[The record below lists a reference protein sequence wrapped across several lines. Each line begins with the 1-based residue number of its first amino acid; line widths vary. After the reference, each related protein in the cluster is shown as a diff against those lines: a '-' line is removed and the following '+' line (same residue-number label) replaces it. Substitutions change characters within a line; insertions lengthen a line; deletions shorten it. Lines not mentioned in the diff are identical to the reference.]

1 MENFREKRLEKKLE
15 TQQTVSIVVSIILL
29 LSLLG
34 NVFLFVRQGTITGE
48 KDELEAELS
57 TVSQQQRVAEASN
70 VQLKADIETLNT
82 KIEELGE
89 TAAGL
94 QLEINAKRARINR
107 LSGEVFE
114 MDNLRAQITELESF
128 EAMYRE
134 VLEEKEELIAEVAL
148 LKEELTGEKERFG
161 LLEEKVEKA
170 SFLKAYNICVHNFKE
185 RWICRPVKMDV
196 ARRVDR
202 TTVSFEIND
211 NIFVEPGERDVN
223 MVITGP
229 QGNVVSPS
237 TDTFLI
243 EETGDS
249 SYFTGQRTMMYEN
262 EPVSM
267 SFTVDHATNLESG
280 TYLVK
285 VYIDG
290 EEAGG
295 KEFSLE

>member
-15 TQQTVSIVVSIILL
+15 TQQTVSIVVSVILL

-34 NVFLFVRQGTITGE
+34 NVFLFVRQGRISGE
-48 KDELEAELS
+48 RDELETELS
-57 TVSQQQRVAEASN
+57 VITQDKRAAEASN
-70 VQLKADIETLNT
+70 VQLKADIESLNA

-89 TAAGL
+89 DAAA
-94 QLEINAKRARINR
+94 LEIEIQAREARIRR
-107 LSGEVFE
+107 LSGQVFE

-128 EAMYRE
+128 ESKYQE
-134 VLEEKEELIAEVAL
+134 VVNEKEELIAE
-148 LKEELTGEKERFG
+148 LTRLNEKLDAERDRYSM
-161 LLEEKVEKA
+161 LEEKIEEA
-170 SFLKAYNICVHNFKE
+170 AFLRAYNICVHNFRD

-211 NIFVEPGERDVN
+211 NIFVDPGEKIVN

-229 QGNVVSPS
+229 EGNVVSPS
-237 TDTFLI
+237 AETFVI

-262 EPVSM
+262 EPTSM
-267 SFTVDHATNLESG
+267 FFTVDHATNLESG
-280 TYLVK
+280 TYIVK

-290 EEAGG
+290 EEAGIAD
-295 KEFSLE
+295 FTLE